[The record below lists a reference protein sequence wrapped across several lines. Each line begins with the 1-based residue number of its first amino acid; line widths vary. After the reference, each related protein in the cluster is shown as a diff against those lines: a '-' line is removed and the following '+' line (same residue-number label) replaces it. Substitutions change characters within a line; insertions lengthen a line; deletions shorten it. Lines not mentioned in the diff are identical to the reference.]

1 MKHLRSILL
10 ALTVLLLATAAQAQ
24 TANVK
29 ASIPFDFVV
38 GDHAYS
44 AGEYTVKSVSQ
55 GSAAIRI
62 DNADE
67 SEKGISLSSACEKLQ
82 PATQTTLVFQRVGN
96 SYFLYQI
103 WTEGN
108 SAGREF
114 PKSKREV
121 QLAKNNSKPELV
133 MVAANISH

>member
-1 MKHLRSILL
+1 MNTPLNREPRQLRHS
-10 ALTVLLLATAAQAQ
+10 
-24 TANVK
+24 
-29 ASIPFDFVV
+29 
-38 GDHAYS
+38 
-44 AGEYTVKSVSQ
+44 
-55 GSAAIRI
+55 R

-67 SEKGISLSSACEKLQ
+67 SEKGISLSSACEKLR

-121 QLAKNNSKPELV
+121 QLAKNNSKPELA
-133 MVAANISH
+133 MVAANISY